1 VLLKVSSAG
10 AAPTQLTDYDSFFPA
25 ISPDGKWIACW
36 YFPGQS
42 QPDGVAIVPFAGGA
56 PAKFF
61 PLPPTAGGNLH
72 WTPDGRT
79 VAFLDRVDDAVNVW
93 EQPVV
98 GGKRRQVTRFTSDNI
113 FYFDWFR
120 DGRLVLARGKEPIDA
135 VLIRNFR

>member
-1 VLLKVSSAG
+1 
-10 AAPTQLTDYDSFFPA
+10 
-25 ISPDGKWIACW
+25 
-36 YFPGQS
+36 
-42 QPDGVAIVPFAGGA
+42 
-56 PAKFF
+56 
-61 PLPPTAGGNLH
+61 
-72 WTPDGRT
+72 
-79 VAFLDRVDDAVNVW
+79 VNVW